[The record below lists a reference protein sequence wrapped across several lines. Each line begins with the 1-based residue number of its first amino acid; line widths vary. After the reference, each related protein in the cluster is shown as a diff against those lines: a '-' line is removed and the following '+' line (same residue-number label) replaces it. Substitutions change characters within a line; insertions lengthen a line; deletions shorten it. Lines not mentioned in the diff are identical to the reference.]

1 MNVFHCSWVANRPS
15 GIKREMS
22 LMEIKKISVIGL
34 GLMGTPIATLL
45 MKADY
50 QVTGFDILKK
60 QVSNLVPLGLKTAN
74 SPKEAARGA
83 DLVILSLPNWS
94 AVLEAVEGKEG
105 VAAGAQKGQ
114 IVVDT
119 STSPPWESRALG
131 EKLARKRIEWMD
143 VPISGSS
150 AQARMGNMV
159 FMAGGKRS
167 IFERIK
173 PVLDRIGKKTVYAG
187 KMGDGAT
194 LKLVINHTLYLNQAA
209 AIEGLVLGMKAG
221 LKPDVLFDVITS
233 GAASSDLLIS
243 RGKDMLSG
251 NFSPKGPVVLANK
264 DLTLSMETAR
274 RLGVVLPVGAL
285 YQQLLLKAHYNGWD
299 RQDATVVMKIYEEMA
314 GFVRKRKRTSPGM
327 KKK

>member
-1 MNVFHCSWVANRPS
+1 
-15 GIKREMS
+15 
-22 LMEIKKISVIGL
+22 
-34 GLMGTPIATLL
+34 MGERL
-45 MKADY
+45 
-50 QVTGFDILKK
+50 
-60 QVSNLVPLGLKTAN
+60 
-74 SPKEAARGA
+74 
-83 DLVILSLPNWS
+83 
-94 AVLEAVEGKEG
+94 
-105 VAAGAQKGQ
+105 AQKG
-114 IVVDT
+114 ID
-119 STSPPWESRALG
+119 
-131 EKLARKRIEWMD
+131 WMD

-167 IFERIK
+167 VFEKIK

-221 LKPDVLFDVITS
+221 LNPDVLFDVITS
-233 GAASSDLLIS
+233 GAASSDLLVA
-243 RGKDMLSG
+243 RGRDMLSG
-251 NFSPKGPVVLANK
+251 IFSPKGPVVIANK
-264 DLTLSMETAR
+264 DLALSMETAK

-299 RQDATVVMKIYEEMA
+299 MEDATAVMKIYEEMA
-314 GFVRKRKRTSPGM
+314 GMVRKGKRAAPKL

>member
-1 MNVFHCSWVANRPS
+1 
-15 GIKREMS
+15 
-22 LMEIKKISVIGL
+22 MEIKQVSVIGL

-45 MKADY
+45 MKAGY
-50 QVTGFDILKK
+50 RVTGFDIVRK
-60 QVSNLVPLGLKTAN
+60 QMSDLVPLGLKAAN
-74 SPKEAARGA
+74 SPKEAVKEA
-83 DLVILSLPNWS
+83 DLIILSLPNWN
-94 AVLEAVEGKEG
+94 AVIEAVEGERG

-114 IVVDT
+114 IVLDT
-119 STSPPWESRALG
+119 STSPPWESRTLG
-131 EKLARKRIEWMD
+131 EKLGRKGIEWMD

-150 AQARMGNMV
+150 AQAKMGNMV

-167 IFERIK
+167 VFERIK

-209 AIEGLVLGMKAG
+209 AIEGLVLGVKAG

-233 GAASSDLLIS
+233 GAASSDLLVS
-243 RGKDMLSG
+243 RGKDMLNG
-251 NFSPKGPVVLANK
+251 DFSPKGPVVIANK
-264 DLTLSMETAR
+264 DLALSMETAK

-285 YQQLLLKAHYNGWD
+285 YQQFLLKAHYNGWD
-299 RQDATVVMKIYEEMA
+299 REDATVVMRIYEEMA
-314 GFVRKRKRTSPGM
+314 GGVEKRKRTTPRA

>member
-1 MNVFHCSWVANRPS
+1 
-15 GIKREMS
+15 
-22 LMEIKKISVIGL
+22 MEIKKISVIGL

-285 YQQLLLKAHYNGWD
+285 YQQLLLKAHYNSWD

>member
-1 MNVFHCSWVANRPS
+1 
-15 GIKREMS
+15 
-22 LMEIKKISVIGL
+22 MEIKNISVIGL

-45 MKADY
+45 MRAGY
-50 QVTGFDILKK
+50 RVRGFDIVKK
-60 QVSNLVPLGLKTAN
+60 QMSDLVSLGLKTAT
-74 SPKEAARGA
+74 SPKEAVKGA
-83 DLVILSLPNWS
+83 DLVILSLPNWN
-94 AVLEAVEGKEG
+94 AVIQAVEGKDG
-105 VAAGAQKGQ
+105 VAAGAREGQ

-131 EKLARKRIEWMD
+131 EKLARRKIEWMD

-167 IFERIK
+167 TFERIK

-187 KMGDGAT
+187 RMGDGAT

-209 AIEGLVLGMKAG
+209 AIEGLVLGLKAG

-233 GAASSDLLIS
+233 GAASSDLLLS
-243 RGKDMLSG
+243 RGRDMLSG
-251 NFSPKGPVVLANK
+251 NFSPKGPVVIANK
-264 DLTLSMETAR
+264 DLALSMETAKR
-274 RLGVVLPVGAL
+274 SGVVLPVGAL

-299 RQDATVVMKIYEEMA
+299 REDATVVMKIYEEMA
-314 GFVRKRKRTSPGM
+314 GLVRKQKRTSRTSPRM

>member
-45 MKADY
+45 MKAGY

-74 SPKEAARGA
+74 SPKEAARGT

-299 RQDATVVMKIYEEMA
+299 RQDATVVMKIYQQLAKKA
-314 GFVRKRKRTSPGM
+314 GGTKKSARKRK
-327 KKK
+327 